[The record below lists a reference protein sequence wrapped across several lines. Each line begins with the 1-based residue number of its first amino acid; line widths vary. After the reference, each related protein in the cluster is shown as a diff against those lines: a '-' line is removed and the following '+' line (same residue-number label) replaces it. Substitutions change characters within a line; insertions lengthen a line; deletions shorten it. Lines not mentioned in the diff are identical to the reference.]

1 MIRLVEVGPR
11 DGLQSISQ
19 FVPTL
24 EKVAYVDALSQTGLT
39 DIEVSS
45 FVSPTW
51 VPQLA
56 DAEEVFE
63 RIERRTSV
71 RYHALVPNL
80 QGLER
85 AVAARVDVVA
95 VFTAASETFSR
106 RNTNGSI
113 ADTLGRFASVIAASP
128 VPVRGYVSTAFSCPF
143 EGPVAPEQVR
153 QVAIALSALGCQ
165 EISLGDTIG
174 RASTDQVRRLL
185 EVVLV
190 DVPVDRVALHCHDT
204 FGQAVANVLAAAEMG
219 VRVFDGSAGGIGGC
233 PYAPGAPGNVS
244 TEALL
249 RAFPGQTGVDPDAL
263 ASAGQSI
270 VNAIQAASS
279 SA

>member
-1 MIRLVEVGPR
+1 
-11 DGLQSISQ
+11 LQSIGQ

-24 EKVAYVDALSQTGLT
+24 DKVAYVDALSQTGLT

-45 FVSPTW
+45 FVSPKW

-63 RIERRTSV
+63 RIERRTGV

-85 AVAARVDVVA
+85 AVTARVDVVA

-113 ADTLGRFASVIAASP
+113 ADTLGRFAPVIAASP

-153 QVAIALSALGCQ
+153 QVAIALNALGCQ

-174 RASTDQVRRLL
+174 RAGPDQVRRLL
-185 EVVLV
+185 EIVLV

-204 FGQAVANVLAAAEMG
+204 FGQAVGNVLAAAEMG

-244 TEALL
+244 TEALVK
-249 RAFPGQTGVDPDAL
+249 AFPGQTGVDPDAL

-270 VNAIQAASS
+270 MTAILATGS